1 MSGIFSY
8 NFYGQFLTA
17 TTLAQHTFFGTIFI
31 YFQKRTR
38 IDSILQHS
46 LQGKQLRGCRVFQIS
61 SKDCKTKTKPTVQTS
76 SLTNGDC
83 SCTLE
88 EEELERKKKKERQ
101 QLEKRYTLPDAP
113 SIIVHPNTTAKSG
126 KFDCSVMTL
135 SVLLD
140 YRPEDNK
147 EHSFEV
153 GPCSLIGSMPSY
165 QRALFPPAARI

>member
-1 MSGIFSY
+1 MPYCEDFSCV
-8 NFYGQFLTA
+8 L
-17 TTLAQHTFFGTIFI
+17 
-31 YFQKRTR
+31 K
-38 IDSILQHS
+38 
-46 LQGKQLRGCRVFQIS
+46 
-61 SKDCKTKTKPTVQTS
+61 
-76 SLTNGDC
+76 
-83 SCTLE
+83 E
-88 EEELERKKKKERQ
+88 EEQERKKKKERQ

-153 GPCSLIGSMPSY
+153 GLYSLACGKLEILSVFRKGTG
-165 QRALFPPAARI
+165 